1 MNRKQKQMLRQQQT
15 TRQLM
20 GIRRLTTHGVTVGS
34 EELIFFLIY
43 PENLSVLSLETI
55 GQRVRAFTALLKAN
69 PDTELLA
76 LDSQETFRQN
86 REFYRA
92 RLEEETNP
100 ALRELLR
107 QDLSHLDSVQSAAA
121 TAREFVLIERLDE
134 KSAADESGLRQRE
147 KSLSGYLTLYPE
159 DWQAHSYV
167 ACCGTSAIPVL
178 SMLERMSAPEEVYL
192 CLDNDQAGEKGSL
205 RMAEQIAEQF
215 NIASDRLLPEHK
227 DWNDDLCA
235 GNQEQETMTIGGQA

>member
-43 PENLSVLSLETI
+43 PENLSVLSLDAI
-55 GQRVRAFTALLKAN
+55 GQRVRSFTALLKAN

-76 LDSQETFRQN
+76 LDSQETFQAN
-86 REFYRA
+86 REFYRM

-147 KSLSGYLTLYPE
+147 KSLSGY
-159 DWQAHSYV
+159 
-167 ACCGTSAIPVL
+167 GI
-178 SMLERMSAPEEVYL
+178 
-192 CLDNDQAGEKGSL
+192 SL
-205 RMAEQIAEQF
+205 RLAEEQ
-215 NIASDRLLPEHK
+215 DVKRLLSVYYR
-227 DWNDDLCA
+227 
-235 GNQEQETMTIGGQA
+235 QEMLSEEAENVDGERAVLQRGQEKKAEKED

>member
-1 MNRKQKQMLRQQQT
+1 MNRKQKQLLKQRQT

-20 GIRRLTTHGVTVGS
+20 GIRRLTPHGVTVGS
-34 EELIFFLIY
+34 EELVFFLIY

-55 GQRVRAFTALLKAN
+55 GQRVRSFTALLKAN

-76 LDSQETFRQN
+76 LDSQETFQAN
-86 REFYRA
+86 REFYRM

-134 KSAADESGLRQRE
+134 KSAADERGLRQRE
-147 KSLSGYLTLYPE
+147 KSLSGY
-159 DWQAHSYV
+159 
-167 ACCGTSAIPVL
+167 GI
-178 SMLERMSAPEEVYL
+178 
-192 CLDNDQAGEKGSL
+192 SL
-205 RMAEQIAEQF
+205 RLAEEQ
-215 NIASDRLLPEHK
+215 DVKRLLSVYYR
-227 DWNDDLCA
+227 
-235 GNQEQETMTIGGQA
+235 QEMLSEEAENVDGERAVFQRGQEKEAEKED

>member
-1 MNRKQKQMLRQQQT
+1 MNRKQKQMLKQRQT

-20 GIRRLTTHGVTVGS
+20 GIRRVTHHGVTVGS
-34 EELIFFLIY
+34 EELVFFLIY
-43 PENLSVLSLETI
+43 PENLSVLSLEAI
-55 GQRVRAFTALLKAN
+55 GQRVRSFTALLKAN

-76 LDSQETFRQN
+76 LDSQETFQAN
-86 REFYRA
+86 REFYRM

-147 KSLSGYLTLYPE
+147 KSLSGY
-159 DWQAHSYV
+159 
-167 ACCGTSAIPVL
+167 GI
-178 SMLERMSAPEEVYL
+178 
-192 CLDNDQAGEKGSL
+192 SL
-205 RMAEQIAEQF
+205 RLAEEQ
-215 NIASDRLLPEHK
+215 DVKRLLSVYYR
-227 DWNDDLCA
+227 
-235 GNQEQETMTIGGQA
+235 QEMLSEEAENVDGERAVLQRGQEKKAEKED